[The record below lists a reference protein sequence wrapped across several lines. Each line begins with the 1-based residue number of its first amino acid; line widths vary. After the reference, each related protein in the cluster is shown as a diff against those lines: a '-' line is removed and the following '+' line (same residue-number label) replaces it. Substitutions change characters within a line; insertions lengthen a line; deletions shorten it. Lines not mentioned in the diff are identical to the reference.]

1 MKDKQKR
8 KKERTWAEA
17 ARMVL
22 ENFSDAPMTPKQI
35 LHVIQ
40 TKGLKEMRSGT
51 APLACLVTMLHSQVR
66 GDRVKNSIFFKLP
79 GRMSLFTLKKNA
91 LQWTKSPTA
100 SETTDMTTTSAAS
113 TAATVGT
120 AEGPEQESCDS
131 TETAAASGENDA
143 SVDETSSSTSCST
156 EPQTRLSRSSQ
167 SGRQRKKAVMMPR
180 VVLTPLKVNGEHV
193 PSGAPGRRREG
204 SRGGPGPT
212 LRARSE
218 LGWKRPQHFK
228 SMRGLRSGPMKR
240 SRGGVEV
247 DFETPGSILVNTNI
261 RALINTRT
269 FAAFPPHSQ
278 QQLLQLLPEVDRQVG
293 PDGLARLSSSAL
305 NNEFFTHA
313 SQSWK
318 ERLAEGEFTHEMQM
332 RFRQEMEKEKK
343 VEAWKEKFFEE
354 YHGQRSGLT
363 REEALK
369 LTMSDTGDVAAA
381 VLESNTASVATGTP
395 KRRSVGRR
403 RREGRMR
410 RRSRAD
416 LRRRARRPLCKT
428 APPAVAQAEQAE
440 SKVTVDAVAA
450 VSVPAPEAA
459 TVQGE
464 VVLQAESALDAPV
477 ESPSQEAVLSP
488 APVPTPA
495 PPSSSSTCDEP
506 EVSTRLLPEVAEPA
520 VASTSSPSSSSSS
533 TSSSSSPSSSPS
545 SASDRQGAFAA
556 SSDSSSSSSSST
568 AAVATDPLDDE
579 ASVITTGTAGTGAS
593 SRESSPAASPATAC
607 PAIQLKEQ
615 KRRPDESQAFT
626 SFPEKRPRLDERQ
639 SFRNTVD
646 CVHSEKPQPTTE
658 EPKVPPI
665 RIQLSR
671 IKPPWVKGP
680 PTYQICPRIVPPN
693 EGSRRSGTGARTL
706 ADIKARAQQ
715 ARAQREAA
723 AAVAATGDGAG
734 PGGGAGGG
742 TGVPD
747 RTSGRRTR
755 EHPGPVEPGG
765 GGGGGRGGGGGGRA
779 DVEGQESPASSHSSG
794 AQLQLSNVDLSER
807 PQTSTPHAML
817 SPSSTSS
824 NPSLPPSEPP
834 KSPTPS
840 PPAEDSPV
848 SQDQV
853 EEVCEEEEVTAC
865 PSDKT
870 SDQAMDTPAP
880 TPSESESTCSQQ
892 EGRHEE
898 LDSNESRNATPSC
911 TSLSVSE
918 KCLGEAVSLVPTS
931 IPDSLPRFG
940 AQGVDVIRT
949 LAASSQPWESEQNGS
964 EHRSGTSGV
973 IQHGSDIKGLK
984 ETTHTARNGWA
995 EGCDQHT
1002 VRERVLQDH
1011 SSGELDVE
1019 SKSGG
1024 DYESSG
1030 PCLPGTAGEE
1040 DPGAHSDS
1048 TETASDFE
1056 NETQEDDTVVW
1067 PNAADC
1073 NGVQIQSTKAQNQPV
1088 IQTPSRLNSCTLSP
1102 PMVQQPV
1109 IQTHVSNP
1117 AHSQTVIQARFPNGV
1132 QKQPVIQSQK
1142 QHTIRSHAQDHVSN
1156 TSVQTHVQPHLTQ
1169 GEMDQNRAHRAS
1181 DVSNSGKSFIQGD
1194 DESKSS
1200 NRVTADDAGAK
1211 SSIVAPAAATKRV
1224 QGSARPVSSVEAN
1237 NPLVTQLLQGSLPL
1251 EKVLPQPHSA
1261 SKLEINRLP
1270 GGPTV
1275 LPPNRQPGVPT
1286 RSLGPRFR
1294 GPPET
1299 GGLAESSP
1307 EFQHKV
1313 HANRVSPGPG
1323 RSYGPSAPGSGP
1335 SRMACLFEEAT
1346 SRVSTVQQFV
1356 SQQPSGTVPA
1366 GAVPVITSL
1375 PSSASRHPVDM
1386 NSQSCGPFE
1395 SAVIKEHPGPQPSRG
1410 ATPERPVGFQQ
1421 HPSNLSQPMCRTT
1434 PDAPSPPH
1442 GDLCPTE
1449 VIPTVKIN
1457 WRPTKPQH
1465 QQAQFYQQQLSPVP
1479 TVKNEVSS
1487 RPSCQQALTKNSPA
1501 PNSGNGPV
1509 VVTKKEPPSSMDS
1522 FLSGGGGGGG
1532 GAMEGLLNMEM
1543 SLARMAKKEQSKN
1556 PYTRQTDSSVSPS
1569 SSSPSSSSASSLP
1582 FQLYGKL
1589 PKLQQS
1595 GAGGVLGG
1603 GVGGSTPGFSYTANV
1618 SVVDGSGFSRSIADG
1633 VLQLRPRV
1641 SVGGGGGQNATLSI
1655 QAFADSTAE
1664 EVALKCS
1671 CRLKAMIMCQGC
1683 GAFCHD
1689 DCIGPS
1695 KLCVSCLV
1703 VR

>member
-40 TKGLKEMRSGT
+40 TKGLKEMSGT

-100 SETTDMTTTSAAS
+100 NESGDGTGTSTGSTT
-113 TAATVGT
+113 ATV
-120 AEGPEQESCDS
+120 EGAEQESCDS
-131 TETAAASGENDA
+131 TEAAAASGENDA
-143 SVDETSSSTSCST
+143 SVDETSSSASCST

-193 PSGAPGRRREG
+193 PSGAAGRRREG

-218 LGWKRPQHFK
+218 LGWKRTQHFK
-228 SMRGLRSGPMKR
+228 SIRGLRSGPMKR
-240 SRGGVEV
+240 NRGGVEV

-269 FAAFPPHSQ
+269 FAAFPPPSQ

-318 ERLAEGEFTHEMQM
+318 ERLAEGEFTHEMQV
-332 RFRQEMEKEKK
+332 RFRQEMDKEKK

-369 LTMSDTGDVAAA
+369 LTMSDAGDVAGA
-381 VLESNTASVATGTP
+381 VLDSDSATVATP

-403 RREGRMR
+403 RREGRIR

-416 LRRRARRPLCKT
+416 LRRRARRSLCKNTT
-428 APPAVAQAEQAE
+428 ATLPSEETTESTATPDVIPSVA
-440 SKVTVDAVAA
+440 SPV
-450 VSVPAPEAA
+450 PEATA
-459 TVQGE
+459 VQGE
-464 VVLQAESALDAPV
+464 VVLQTDIGLEALEENLSA
-477 ESPSQEAVLSP
+477 EAVPSP
-488 APVPTPA
+488 VPVPTP
-495 PPSSSSTCDEP
+495 PPESTSSTCDEP
-506 EVSTRLLPEVAEPA
+506 EASTGLLPELPEVPEPA

-545 SASDRQGAFAA
+545 SASDRQTFAA

-568 AAVATDPLDDE
+568 AAVATDPLDDG

-593 SRESSPAASPATAC
+593 SRESSPAASPTTSS

-626 SFPEKRPRLDERQ
+626 SFPEKRARLDERQ

-723 AAVAATGDGAG
+723 AAVAASGDGGGPGGSG
-734 PGGGAGGG
+734 PGGG
-742 TGVPD
+742 TGIPD
-747 RTSGRRTR
+747 RSSGRRSR

-765 GGGGGRGGGGGGRA
+765 GGGGRRGGRV
-779 DVEGQESPASSHSSG
+779 DLEEQESPASSHSSG
-794 AQLQLSNVDLSER
+794 TQLQLSSVDSTDR
-807 PQTSTPHAML
+807 PQTSTPL
-817 SPSSTSS
+817 TEPSPSSVSS
-824 NPSLPPSEPP
+824 NPSLPPSESP
-834 KSPTPS
+834 KTLSLS
-840 PPAEDSPV
+840 PPATDSPA

-853 EEVCEEEEVTAC
+853 EEICGEEEMTAC
-865 PSDKT
+865 PSDKASEQT
-870 SDQAMDTPAP
+870 LDTPVP
-880 TPSESESTCSQQ
+880 TPSDPESFCSHQDPRGEEAESSESRTT
-892 EGRHEE
+892 
-898 LDSNESRNATPSC
+898 TPVC
-911 TSLSVSE
+911 TSASND
-918 KCLGEAVSLVPTS
+918 AISLVPTS

-949 LAASSQPWESEQNGS
+949 LAASQPWEGEKNGG
-964 EHRSGTSGV
+964 ELHPGTTGV
-973 IQHGSDIKGLK
+973 IQHGSDLKIPK
-984 ETTHTARNGWA
+984 ETLVTARNGW
-995 EGCDQHT
+995 
-1002 VRERVLQDH
+1002 
-1011 SSGELDVE
+1011 VE
-1019 SKSGG
+1019 SSEEHSMREGMLQEHRNGESDADGK
-1024 DYESSG
+1024 YESDAL
-1030 PCLPGTAGEE
+1030 PCLPSNAGEE
-1040 DPGAHSDS
+1040 DTGAHSDS

-1056 NETQEDDTVVW
+1056 NETQEDETVDW
-1067 PNAADC
+1067 HGTQMDI
-1073 NGVQIQSTKAQNQPV
+1073 NGMHAQTTKSQNHPV
-1088 IQTPSRLNSCTLSP
+1088 IQTSSRLASSMLNP
-1102 PMVQQPV
+1102 PQHQQPV
-1109 IQTHVSNP
+1109 IQAHISNP
-1117 AHSQTVIQARFPNGV
+1117 NHTQTVIQARFPNGV
-1132 QKQPVIQSQK
+1132 PNQPVIHSHK
-1142 QHTIRSHAQDHVSN
+1142 QHTIHTHAINRAQEQIN
-1156 TSVQTHVQPHLTQ
+1156 TAPSQAQVQAYLTQ
-1169 GEMDQNRAHRAS
+1169 AERDQSRHLRLNDNGNGVKVFVSTEDDTKPLSRGPGEDF
-1181 DVSNSGKSFIQGD
+1181 VLNS
-1194 DESKSS
+1194 
-1200 NRVTADDAGAK
+1200 AGTP
-1211 SSIVAPAAATKRV
+1211 VGRRF
-1224 QGSARPVSSVEAN
+1224 QGSSRSVSSVEAN

-1251 EKVLPQPHSA
+1251 EKVLPQPHSV

-1270 GGPTV
+1270 GSPAG
-1275 LPPNRQPGVPT
+1275 NSASRQPP
-1286 RSLGPRFR
+1286 RNLGPRFR
-1294 GPPET
+1294 GPSESGGPIET
-1299 GGLAESSP
+1299 GVSD
-1307 EFQHKV
+1307 FQQKAPSV
-1313 HANRVSPGPG
+1313 RVSPGPG
-1323 RSYGPSAPGSGP
+1323 RNFGSSPPGSAP
-1335 SRMACLFEEAT
+1335 SRMACLFEEASPRT
-1346 SRVSTVQQFV
+1346 THVQFS
-1356 SQQPSGTVPA
+1356 SQQPGGAVPS

-1375 PSSASRHPVDM
+1375 PSNSSARTSMDM
-1386 NSQSCGPFE
+1386 NSQNAPVYE
-1395 SAVIKEHPGPQPSRG
+1395 SAVIKEHPGPLPPRG
-1410 ATPERPVGFQQ
+1410 ENLERPAGFQQ
-1421 HPSNLSQPMCRTT
+1421 HPNNLSQSVCRTA

-1442 GDLCPTE
+1442 GDLCPSE
-1449 VIPTVKIN
+1449 VVPTVKIN
-1457 WRPTKPQH
+1457 WRPSKPQPPQH
-1465 QQAQFYQQQLSPVP
+1465 QTYQQQLSPIA

-1501 PNSGNGPV
+1501 PIFGNTSV
-1509 VVTKKEPPSSMDS
+1509 VITKKEPLDS
-1522 FLSGGGGGGG
+1522 FHGGG

-1543 SLARMAKKEQSKN
+1543 SLVRMAKKEQGRN
-1556 PYTRQTDSSVSPS
+1556 PYARQADTSASPV
-1569 SSSPSSSSASSLP
+1569 SSSPSQSASSLP
-1582 FQLYGKL
+1582 YQLYSKL

-1595 GAGGVLGG
+1595 GGN
-1603 GVGGSTPGFSYTANV
+1603 GGSSSSFSYTANV
-1618 SVVDGSGFSRSIADG
+1618 SVVDGSGFSRSLADG
-1633 VLQLRPRV
+1633 VLQIRPRV
-1641 SVGGGGGQNATLSI
+1641 SVSSGGGQSATLSI
-1655 QAFADSTAE
+1655 QAFADSAAE

>member
-1 MKDKQKR
+1 LPFYHGFKNTKPLTFNR
-8 KKERTWAEA
+8 IN
-17 ARMVL
+17 VL

-40 TKGLKEMRSGT
+40 TKGLKEMSGT

-100 SETTDMTTTSAAS
+100 NESGDGTGTPTASTTS
-113 TAATVGT
+113 TV
-120 AEGPEQESCDS
+120 EGAEQESCDS

-143 SVDETSSSTSCST
+143 SVDETSSSASCST

-193 PSGAPGRRREG
+193 PSG
-204 SRGGPGPT
+204 
-212 LRARSE
+212 
-218 LGWKRPQHFK
+218 
-228 SMRGLRSGPMKR
+228 PMKR
-240 SRGGVEV
+240 NRGGVEV

-318 ERLAEGEFTHEMQM
+318 ERLAEGEFTHEMQV

-369 LTMSDTGDVAAA
+369 LTISDAGDVAGA
-381 VLESNTASVATGTP
+381 VIDSDSATVATP

-403 RREGRMR
+403 RREGRIR

-416 LRRRARRPLCKT
+416 LRRRARRTLCKT
-428 APPAVAQAEQAE
+428 
-440 SKVTVDAVAA
+440 TTAA
-450 VSVPAPEAA
+450 VPLAETTESTATPDVEPSVASPVPEATA
-459 TVQGE
+459 VQGE
-464 VVLQAESALDAPV
+464 VVLQTDLGLETPEENLSA
-477 ESPSQEAVLSP
+477 EAVPSP
-488 APVPTPA
+488 APVPTP
-495 PPSSSSTCDEP
+495 PPASTSSTCDEP
-506 EVSTRLLPEVAEPA
+506 EASTHLLPEVPEPA

-533 TSSSSSPSSSPS
+533 TSSSSSSPSSSPS
-545 SASDRQGAFAA
+545 SASERQTFAA

-568 AAVATDPLDDE
+568 AAVATDPLDDG

-593 SRESSPAASPATAC
+593 SRESSPAASPATAS

-626 SFPEKRPRLDERQ
+626 SFPEKRARLDERQ

-680 PTYQICPRIVPPN
+680 PTYQICPRIVTPS

-723 AAVAATGDGAG
+723 AAVAASGDGGGPGGSG
-734 PGGGAGGG
+734 PGGG
-742 TGVPD
+742 TGIPD
-747 RTSGRRTR
+747 RSSGRRSR
-755 EHPGPVEPGG
+755 EHPGPIEPGG
-765 GGGGGRGGGGGGRA
+765 GGGRRGGRV
-779 DVEGQESPASSHSSG
+779 DLEEQESPASSHSSG
-794 AQLQLSNVDLSER
+794 AQLQLSSVDSADR
-807 PQTSTPHAML
+807 PQTSTPL
-817 SPSSTSS
+817 TEPSPSSVSS
-824 NPSLPPSEPP
+824 NPSLPPSESP
-834 KSPTPS
+834 KTLTLS
-840 PPAEDSPV
+840 PPSTDSPA

-853 EEVCEEEEVTAC
+853 EEICGVEEVTAC
-865 PSDKT
+865 LSDKASKQT
-870 SDQAMDTPAP
+870 LDTPVP
-880 TPSESESTCSQQ
+880 TPSEPESFCSHQ
-892 EGRHEE
+892 EGRGEE
-898 LDSNESRNATPSC
+898 AESNESRTNTPVC
-911 TSLSVSE
+911 TSASND
-918 KCLGEAVSLVPTS
+918 AVSLVPTS

-949 LAASSQPWESEQNGS
+949 LAASSQPWEGEKNSG
-964 EHRSGTSGV
+964 EHHPGTTGV
-973 IQHGSDIKGLK
+973 IQHGSDLKIPK
-984 ETTHTARNGWA
+984 ETLVTARNGWVESSEEHSTR
-995 EGCDQHT
+995 EGM
-1002 VRERVLQDH
+1002 LQDH
-1011 SSGELDVE
+1011 RN
-1019 SKSGG
+1019 GG
-1024 DYESSG
+1024 NDDDGKYESASL
-1030 PCLPGTAGEE
+1030 PCLPSNGGEE
-1040 DPGAHSDS
+1040 DTGAHSDS

-1056 NETQEDDTVVW
+1056 NEAQEDETVDW
-1067 PNAADC
+1067 HGTQINS
-1073 NGVQIQSTKAQNQPV
+1073 NGMQAQNTKSQNQPV
-1088 IQTPSRLNSCTLSP
+1088 IQTSSRFTSSMLNTP
-1102 PMVQQPV
+1102 QHQQPV
-1109 IQTHVSNP
+1109 IQAHISNP
-1117 AHSQTVIQARFPNGV
+1117 NHTQTVIQARFRNGV
-1132 QKQPVIQSQK
+1132 SNQPVIHPHK
-1142 QHTIRSHAQDHVSN
+1142 QHAIHSQAINHAPDQITTAPS
-1156 TSVQTHVQPHLTQ
+1156 QAQMQAYLTQ
-1169 GEMDQNRAHRAS
+1169 TERDQSRNLRLNDNSNGVKLFVSTEDDTKPLSRGSGEDF
-1181 DVSNSGKSFIQGD
+1181 VLKNSAVPPIG
-1194 DESKSS
+1194 
-1200 NRVTADDAGAK
+1200 R
-1211 SSIVAPAAATKRV
+1211 RV
-1224 QGSARPVSSVEAN
+1224 QGSSRPVSSVEAN

-1251 EKVLPQPHSA
+1251 EKVLPQPHLV

-1270 GGPTV
+1270 GAPAG
-1275 LPPNRQPGVPT
+1275 NSASRQPP
-1286 RSLGPRFR
+1286 RNLGPRFR
-1294 GPPET
+1294 GPSDSGGSIET
-1299 GGLAESSP
+1299 GGSD
-1307 EFQHKV
+1307 FQHK
-1313 HANRVSPGPG
+1313 APATRVSPGPG
-1323 RSYGPSAPGSGP
+1323 RNFGSSPPGSTP
-1335 SRMACLFEEAT
+1335 SRMACLFEEASPRSANVQFT
-1346 SRVSTVQQFV
+1346 S
-1356 SQQPSGTVPA
+1356 QPGGAVPP
-1366 GAVPVITSL
+1366 GAVPVITPL
-1375 PSSASRHPVDM
+1375 PSNSSARTSMDV
-1386 NSQSCGPFE
+1386 NSQNAPVYE
-1395 SAVIKEHPGPQPSRG
+1395 SAVIKEHPGPLPPRG
-1410 ATPERPVGFQQ
+1410 ETLERPAGFQQ
-1421 HPSNLSQPMCRTT
+1421 HPNNLSQSVCRTA
-1434 PDAPSPPH
+1434 PDAPSPPN
-1442 GDLCPTE
+1442 GDLCPSE
-1449 VIPTVKIN
+1449 VVPTIKIN
-1457 WRPTKPQH
+1457 WRPSKPQPPQH
-1465 QQAQFYQQQLSPVP
+1465 QTYQQQLSPVA

-1501 PNSGNGPV
+1501 PNSGNTSV
-1509 VVTKKEPPSSMDS
+1509 VITKKEPLDN
-1522 FLSGGGGGGG
+1522 FHGGG

-1543 SLARMAKKEQSKN
+1543 SLVRMAKKEQVKN
-1556 PYTRQTDSSVSPS
+1556 PYARQAETSASPV
-1569 SSSPSSSSASSLP
+1569 SSSPSSSASSLSY
-1582 FQLYGKL
+1582 QLYGKL

-1595 GAGGVLGG
+1595 GGN
-1603 GVGGSTPGFSYTANV
+1603 GGSSSSFSYTANV
-1618 SVVDGSGFSRSIADG
+1618 SVVDGSGFSRSLADG

-1641 SVGGGGGQNATLSI
+1641 SVGNSGGQSTTLSI
-1655 QAFADSTAE
+1655 QAFADSAAE

>member
-100 SETTDMTTTSAAS
+100 NESGDGTPTASTTS
-113 TAATVGT
+113 TV
-120 AEGPEQESCDS
+120 EGAEQESCDS

-143 SVDETSSSTSCST
+143 SVDETSSSASCST

-193 PSGAPGRRREG
+193 PSG
-204 SRGGPGPT
+204 
-212 LRARSE
+212 
-218 LGWKRPQHFK
+218 
-228 SMRGLRSGPMKR
+228 PMKR
-240 SRGGVEV
+240 NRGGVEV

-269 FAAFPPHSQ
+269 FAAFPSHSQ

-318 ERLAEGEFTHEMQM
+318 ERLAEGEFTHEMQV

-369 LTMSDTGDVAAA
+369 LTMSDAGDVAGA
-381 VLESNTASVATGTP
+381 VIDSDTATVATP

-403 RREGRMR
+403 RREGRIR

-416 LRRRARRPLCKT
+416 LRRRARRTLCKT
-428 APPAVAQAEQAE
+428 TTPAVPSTETTE
-440 SKVTVDAVAA
+440 STPTPDVEPPVASP
-450 VSVPAPEAA
+450 VPEATA
-459 TVQGE
+459 VQAE
-464 VVLQAESALDAPV
+464 VVLQTDLGLETSEENLSAEPV
-477 ESPSQEAVLSP
+477 PSP
-488 APVPTPA
+488 APVPTP
-495 PPSSSSTCDEP
+495 PPASTSSTCDEP
-506 EVSTRLLPEVAEPA
+506 EASTHLLPEVPEPV

-545 SASDRQGAFAA
+545 SASERQTFAA

-568 AAVATDPLDDE
+568 AAVATDPLDDG

-593 SRESSPAASPATAC
+593 SRESSPAASPATAS

-626 SFPEKRPRLDERQ
+626 SFPEKRARLDERQ

-723 AAVAATGDGAG
+723 AAVAASGDGGGPGGSG
-734 PGGGAGGG
+734 PGGG
-742 TGVPD
+742 TGIPD
-747 RTSGRRTR
+747 RSSGRRSR

-765 GGGGGRGGGGGGRA
+765 GGGGGRRGGRV
-779 DVEGQESPASSHSSG
+779 DLEEQESPASSHSSG
-794 AQLQLSNVDLSER
+794 TQLQLSSVDSADR
-807 PQTSTPHAML
+807 PQTSTPL
-817 SPSSTSS
+817 TEPSPSSVSS
-824 NPSLPPSEPP
+824 NPSLPTSESP
-834 KSPTPS
+834 KTLTLS
-840 PPAEDSPV
+840 PPATDSPT

-853 EEVCEEEEVTAC
+853 EEICGVEEVTAC
-865 PSDKT
+865 PCDKASEQT
-870 SDQAMDTPAP
+870 LDTPVP
-880 TPSESESTCSQQ
+880 TPSEPESFCSHQ
-892 EGRHEE
+892 EGRSEE
-898 LDSNESRNATPSC
+898 AESSESRTTTPVCNSA
-911 TSLSVSE
+911 SND
-918 KCLGEAVSLVPTS
+918 AVSLVPTS

-949 LAASSQPWESEQNGS
+949 LAASSQPWEAEKNGG
-964 EHRSGTSGV
+964 EHHPGSTGV
-973 IQHGSDIKGLK
+973 IQHGSDLKMPK
-984 ETTHTARNGWA
+984 ETIVTARNGW
-995 EGCDQHT
+995 
-1002 VRERVLQDH
+1002 
-1011 SSGELDVE
+1011 VE
-1019 SKSGG
+1019 SSEEHSMREGMLQEHRNGRSDADGK
-1024 DYESSG
+1024 YESGSL
-1030 PCLPGTAGEE
+1030 PCLPSNAGEE
-1040 DPGAHSDS
+1040 DTGAHSDS

-1056 NETQEDDTVVW
+1056 NETQEDEMVDWHGTQM
-1067 PNAADC
+1067 DS
-1073 NGVQIQSTKAQNQPV
+1073 NGMQAQNTKLQNQPV
-1088 IQTPSRLNSCTLSP
+1088 IQTSSRLTSSMLNP
-1102 PMVQQPV
+1102 PQHQQPV
-1109 IQTHVSNP
+1109 IQAHVSNP
-1117 AHSQTVIQARFPNGV
+1117 NHTQTVIQARFPNGV
-1132 QKQPVIQSQK
+1132 PKQPVIHPHK
-1142 QHTIRSHAQDHVSN
+1142 QHPIHTHAINHAQDQIPTVPSQAQVQAYLTQAERDQSRNLRLNDNSNGVKLFVSN
-1156 TSVQTHVQPHLTQ
+1156 EDDSKPLGRGPGEDFVLKNSAVPHV
-1169 GEMDQNRAHRAS
+1169 GR
-1181 DVSNSGKSFIQGD
+1181 
-1194 DESKSS
+1194 
-1200 NRVTADDAGAK
+1200 
-1211 SSIVAPAAATKRV
+1211 RV
-1224 QGSARPVSSVEAN
+1224 QGSSRAVSSVEAN

-1251 EKVLPQPHSA
+1251 EKVLPQPHSV

-1270 GGPTV
+1270 GAPAGNSTS
-1275 LPPNRQPGVPT
+1275 RQPL
-1286 RSLGPRFR
+1286 RNLGPRFR
-1294 GPPET
+1294 GPSESGGPMET
-1299 GGLAESSP
+1299 GD
-1307 EFQHKV
+1307 FQHK
-1313 HANRVSPGPG
+1313 APSARVSPGPG
-1323 RSYGPSAPGSGP
+1323 RNFGSSPPGSTP
-1335 SRMACLFEEAT
+1335 SRMACLFEEA
-1346 SRVSTVQQFV
+1346 SPRSANVQFT
-1356 SQQPSGTVPA
+1356 SQQPGGAVPP

-1375 PSSASRHPVDM
+1375 PSNSSARTSMDM
-1386 NSQSCGPFE
+1386 NSQNAPVYE
-1395 SAVIKEHPGPQPSRG
+1395 SAVIKEHPGPLPQRG
-1410 ATPERPVGFQQ
+1410 ETPERPAGFQQ
-1421 HPSNLSQPMCRTT
+1421 HPNNLSQSVCRTA

-1442 GDLCPTE
+1442 GDLCPSE
-1449 VIPTVKIN
+1449 VVPTVKIN
-1457 WRPTKPQH
+1457 WRPSKPQPPQH
-1465 QQAQFYQQQLSPVP
+1465 LTYQQQLSPVA

-1487 RPSCQQALTKNSPA
+1487 RPSCQQALTKNLPA
-1501 PNSGNGPV
+1501 PNNTSV
-1509 VVTKKEPPSSMDS
+1509 VITKKEPLDN
-1522 FLSGGGGGGG
+1522 FHGGG

-1543 SLARMAKKEQSKN
+1543 SLVRMAKKEQVKN
-1556 PYTRQTDSSVSPS
+1556 PYARQADTSASPI
-1569 SSSPSSSSASSLP
+1569 SSSPSSSASSLP
-1582 FQLYGKL
+1582 YQLYGKL

-1595 GAGGVLGG
+1595 GGN
-1603 GVGGSTPGFSYTANV
+1603 GGSSSGFSYTANV
-1618 SVVDGSGFSRSIADG
+1618 SVVDGSGFSRSLADG

-1641 SVGGGGGQNATLSI
+1641 SVSNSGGQSATLSI
-1655 QAFADSTAE
+1655 QAFADSAAE

>member
-40 TKGLKEMRSGT
+40 TKGLKEMSGT

-91 LQWTKSPTA
+91 LQWTKNPSGSEA
-100 SETTDMTTTSAAS
+100 SDPNAAPAAS
-113 TAATVGT
+113 STATYGAG
-120 AEGPEQESCDS
+120 EGAEQESGDS
-131 TETAAASGENDA
+131 TETTAASGENDA
-143 SVDETSSSTSCST
+143 SVDETSSSASCST

-167 SGRQRKKAVMMPR
+167 SGRQRKKSVMMPR

-193 PSGAPGRRREG
+193 PSG
-204 SRGGPGPT
+204 
-212 LRARSE
+212 
-218 LGWKRPQHFK
+218 
-228 SMRGLRSGPMKR
+228 PMKR
-240 SRGGVEV
+240 NRGGVEV

-318 ERLAEGEFTHEMQM
+318 ERLAEGEFTHEMQV

-354 YHGQRSGLT
+354 YHGQKSGLT

-369 LTMSDTGDVAAA
+369 LTMSDAGEVSGSVLGADTAAA
-381 VLESNTASVATGTP
+381 TP
-395 KRRSVGRR
+395 KRRGVGRR
-403 RREGRMR
+403 RREGRIR

-428 APPAVAQAEQAE
+428 TPAAAAQEQAE
-440 SKVTVDAVAA
+440 TQATLEVVAPTT
-450 VSVPAPEAA
+450 SPVPETSTEQA
-459 TVQGE
+459 E
-464 VVLQAESALDAPV
+464 VVLQAESESEAPV
-477 ESPSQEAVLSP
+477 ETLCTEAAPSP
-488 APVPTPA
+488 APVSTPA
-495 PPSSSSTCDEP
+495 PASTSSTCDEP
-506 EVSTRLLPEVAEPA
+506 EGSTSLLPEVVEPT

-545 SASDRQGAFAA
+545 STSDRQGAFAA
-556 SSDSSSSSSSST
+556 SSDSSSSSSST
-568 AAVATDPLDDE
+568 AAVATDPLDDG
-579 ASVITTGTAGTGAS
+579 ASVTTGTAGTGAS
-593 SRESSPAASPATAC
+593 SRESSPAASPATAS

-626 SFPEKRPRLDERQ
+626 SFPEKRARLDEHQ

-723 AAVAATGDGAG
+723 AAVAATGDGAEPGGSG
-734 PGGGAGGG
+734 PGGGIGI
-742 TGVPD
+742 PD
-747 RTSGRRTR
+747 CSSGRRSR

-765 GGGGGRGGGGGGRA
+765 GGGGGGRGGGGGGRI
-779 DVEGQESPASSHSSG
+779 DVEDQESSASSHSSG
-794 AQLQLSNVDLSER
+794 AQLQLSNVET
-807 PQTSTPHAML
+807 PEKTQPSTPQIMP
-817 SPSSTSS
+817 SPSSVSS
-824 NPSLPPSEPP
+824 NPSVLPSESP
-834 KSPTPS
+834 KTLTPS
-840 PPAEDSPV
+840 PTATDSPA

-853 EEVCEEEEVTAC
+853 DDICGGEEVTVSSC
-865 PSDKT
+865 DKASEQT
-870 SDQAMDTPAP
+870 SDTPVP
-880 TPSESESTCSQQ
+880 TPSEPESVGSQQ
-892 EGRHEE
+892 ESRVEE
-898 LDSNESRNATPSC
+898 ADSNDSRTVTPSY
-911 TSLSVSE
+911 TITQVSSE
-918 KCLGEAVSLVPTS
+918 TVNLVPTS

-949 LAASSQPWESEQNGS
+949 LAASSQSWDGEQNLG
-964 EHRSGTSGV
+964 EHRSGTTGV
-973 IQHGSDIKGLK
+973 IQHGSDVKIPK
-984 ETTHTARNGWA
+984 ETFVAARNGFVGGA
-995 EGCDQHT
+995 EDHV
-1002 VRERVLQDH
+1002 VRERVLQEHKSAEIEADGKYT
-1011 SSGELDVE
+1011 SSL
-1019 SKSGG
+1019 S
-1024 DYESSG
+1024 
-1030 PCLPGTAGEE
+1030 CLPNDMREE
-1040 DPGAHSDS
+1040 DNGVHSDS

-1056 NETQEDDTVVW
+1056 NETQEDDAVDWHRTI
-1067 PNAADC
+1067 DH
-1073 NGVQIQSTKAQNQPV
+1073 NGVQGQNTKSQNQPV
-1088 IQTPSRLNSCTLSP
+1088 IQTPNRLTSCTLSSP
-1102 PMVQQPV
+1102 QHQQPV

-1117 AHSQTVIQARFPNGV
+1117 AHSQTVIQARFPNGMPN
-1132 QKQPVIQSQK
+1132 QPVIQTQK
-1142 QHTIRSHAQDHVSN
+1142 HHSVHTHGINHVQDQNSN
-1156 TSVQTHVQPHLTQ
+1156 SLTQVHVQPYLMHV
-1169 GEMDQNRAHRAS
+1169 EKDQSKAHGPNDGS
-1181 DVSNSGKSFIQGD
+1181 SKSFIPTEDEAKPFCRLPTDDSGLKNSATLSAVKRIQG
-1194 DESKSS
+1194 
-1200 NRVTADDAGAK
+1200 T
-1211 SSIVAPAAATKRV
+1211 
-1224 QGSARPVSSVEAN
+1224 ARPVSSVEAN

-1251 EKVLPQPHSA
+1251 EKVLPQSHSA

-1270 GGPTV
+1270 GTPAG
-1275 LPPNRQPGVPT
+1275 LPSNCQPGGSPRNVT
-1286 RSLGPRFR
+1286 PRFR
-1294 GPPET
+1294 APTET
-1299 GGLAESSP
+1299 GGTTEPAGSD
-1307 EFQHKV
+1307 FQHRAPST
-1313 HANRVSPGPG
+1313 HQSPVLG
-1323 RSYGPSAPGSGP
+1323 RNYGPSPPTTSQT
-1335 SRMACLFEEAT
+1335 RMACLLDEAS
-1346 SRVSTVQQFV
+1346 SRGTVVQQFV
-1356 SQQPSGTVPA
+1356 PQQSGSVVPP

-1375 PSSASRHPVDM
+1375 PSTSSSSRHSVDM
-1386 NSQSCGPFE
+1386 NSQSAQALE
-1395 SAVIKEHPGPQPSRG
+1395 SAVIKEHHIPQPSRG
-1410 ATPERPVGFQQ
+1410 NTPEKQAAGLQG
-1421 HPSNLSQPMCRTT
+1421 HLINLSQPICRTT

-1442 GDLCPTE
+1442 GDLCPSE
-1449 VIPTVKIN
+1449 VIPTVKIS
-1457 WRPTKPQH
+1457 WRPSKSQPPQP
-1465 QQAQFYQQQLSPVP
+1465 QSYQQQVSHGAS
-1479 TVKNEVSS
+1479 VKHEVSS
-1487 RPSCQQALTKNSPA
+1487 RPSCQQALTKNSQA
-1501 PNSGNGPV
+1501 SMGGNGSV
-1509 VVTKKEPPSSMDS
+1509 VVTKKEPQSSTDS
-1522 FLSGGGGGGG
+1522 YTGSG

-1543 SLARMAKKEQSKN
+1543 SLARMTKKEQGKN
-1556 PYTRQTDSSVSPS
+1556 LYARHTDSSVSPVS
-1569 SSSPSSSSASSLP
+1569 SSSSTSASSFP
-1582 FQLYGKL
+1582 YHLYGKL

-1595 GAGGVLGG
+1595 GGGDTGG
-1603 GVGGSTPGFSYTANV
+1603 GSSSGFSYTANV
-1618 SVVDGSGFSRSIADG
+1618 SVVDGSGFSRSIADS

-1641 SVGGGGGQNATLSI
+1641 SVGNTGSQSTALSI
-1655 QAFADSTAE
+1655 QAFADSAAE

>member
-91 LQWTKSPTA
+91 LQWTKNPTANESGDGTGTPTA
-100 SETTDMTTTSAAS
+100 STTS
-113 TAATVGT
+113 TV
-120 AEGPEQESCDS
+120 EGAEQESCDS

-143 SVDETSSSTSCST
+143 SVDETSSSASCST

-193 PSGAPGRRREG
+193 PSG
-204 SRGGPGPT
+204 
-212 LRARSE
+212 
-218 LGWKRPQHFK
+218 
-228 SMRGLRSGPMKR
+228 PMKR
-240 SRGGVEV
+240 NRGGVEV

-318 ERLAEGEFTHEMQM
+318 ERLAEGEFTHEMQV

-369 LTMSDTGDVAAA
+369 LTISDAGDVAGA
-381 VLESNTASVATGTP
+381 VIDSDSATVATP

-403 RREGRMR
+403 RREGRIR

-416 LRRRARRPLCKT
+416 LRRRARRTLCKT
-428 APPAVAQAEQAE
+428 
-440 SKVTVDAVAA
+440 TTAA
-450 VSVPAPEAA
+450 VPLAETTESTATPDVEPSVASPVPETTA
-459 TVQGE
+459 VQGE
-464 VVLQAESALDAPV
+464 VVLQTDLGLEASEENLSA
-477 ESPSQEAVLSP
+477 EAVPSP
-488 APVPTPA
+488 APVPTP
-495 PPSSSSTCDEP
+495 PPASTSSTCDEP
-506 EVSTRLLPEVAEPA
+506 EASTHLLPEVPEPA

-545 SASDRQGAFAA
+545 SASERQTFAA

-568 AAVATDPLDDE
+568 AAVATDPLDDG
-579 ASVITTGTAGTGAS
+579 ASVITTGTAGTGTS
-593 SRESSPAASPATAC
+593 SRESSPAASPATAS

-626 SFPEKRPRLDERQ
+626 SFPEKRARLDERQ

-680 PTYQICPRIVPPN
+680 PTYQICPRIVPPS

-723 AAVAATGDGAG
+723 AAVAASGDGGGPGGSG
-734 PGGGAGGG
+734 PGGGIGI
-742 TGVPD
+742 PD
-747 RTSGRRTR
+747 RSSGRRSR
-755 EHPGPVEPGG
+755 EHPGPIEPGG
-765 GGGGGRGGGGGGRA
+765 GGGRQGRRV
-779 DVEGQESPASSHSSG
+779 DLEEQESPASSHSSG
-794 AQLQLSNVDLSER
+794 AQLQLSSVDSADR
-807 PQTSTPHAML
+807 PQTSTPL
-817 SPSSTSS
+817 TEPSPSSVSS
-824 NPSLPPSEPP
+824 NPSLPPSESP
-834 KSPTPS
+834 KTLTLS
-840 PPAEDSPV
+840 PPSTDSPA

-853 EEVCEEEEVTAC
+853 EEICGVEEVTAC
-865 PSDKT
+865 LSDKASEQT
-870 SDQAMDTPAP
+870 LDTPVP
-880 TPSESESTCSQQ
+880 TPSEPESFCSHQ
-892 EGRHEE
+892 EGRGEE
-898 LDSNESRNATPSC
+898 AESNESRTNTPVC
-911 TSLSVSE
+911 TSASND
-918 KCLGEAVSLVPTS
+918 AVSLVPTS

-949 LAASSQPWESEQNGS
+949 LAASSQPWEGEKNSG
-964 EHRSGTSGV
+964 EHHPGTTGV
-973 IQHGSDIKGLK
+973 IQHGSDLKIPK
-984 ETTHTARNGWA
+984 ETLVTARNGWVESSEEHSMR
-995 EGCDQHT
+995 EGM
-1002 VRERVLQDH
+1002 LQDH
-1011 SSGELDVE
+1011 RN
-1019 SKSGG
+1019 GG
-1024 DYESSG
+1024 NDDDGKYESASL
-1030 PCLPGTAGEE
+1030 PCLPSNGGEE
-1040 DPGAHSDS
+1040 DTGAHSDS

-1056 NETQEDDTVVW
+1056 NETQEDETVDW
-1067 PNAADC
+1067 HGTQINS
-1073 NGVQIQSTKAQNQPV
+1073 NGMQAQNTKSQNQPV
-1088 IQTPSRLNSCTLSP
+1088 IQTSSRCISSMLNIP
-1102 PMVQQPV
+1102 QHQQPV
-1109 IQTHVSNP
+1109 IQAHISNP
-1117 AHSQTVIQARFPNGV
+1117 NHIQTVIQARFPNGV
-1132 QKQPVIQSQK
+1132 SNQPVIHPHK
-1142 QHTIRSHAQDHVSN
+1142 QHAIHSQAINHAQDQITTVPS
-1156 TSVQTHVQPHLTQ
+1156 QAQMQAYLTQ
-1169 GEMDQNRAHRAS
+1169 TERDNSRNLRLNDNSNGVKLF
-1181 DVSNSGKSFIQGD
+1181 VST
-1194 DESKSS
+1194 E
-1200 NRVTADDAGAK
+1200 DDAKPLSRGSGEDFVLKNSAVPP
-1211 SSIVAPAAATKRV
+1211 IGRRV
-1224 QGSARPVSSVEAN
+1224 QGSSRPVSSVEAN

-1251 EKVLPQPHSA
+1251 EKVLPQPHLV
-1261 SKLEINRLP
+1261 SKLEINQLP
-1270 GGPTV
+1270 GAPAGNSASRKPQR
-1275 LPPNRQPGVPT
+1275 N
-1286 RSLGPRFR
+1286 LGPRFR
-1294 GPPET
+1294 GPSDSGGSIET
-1299 GGLAESSP
+1299 GGSD
-1307 EFQHKV
+1307 FQQK
-1313 HANRVSPGPG
+1313 APSTRMSPGPG
-1323 RSYGPSAPGSGP
+1323 QNFGSSPPGSTP
-1335 SRMACLFEEAT
+1335 SRMACLFEEASPRSANVQFT
-1346 SRVSTVQQFV
+1346 S
-1356 SQQPSGTVPA
+1356 QPGGAVPP
-1366 GAVPVITSL
+1366 GAVPVITPL
-1375 PSSASRHPVDM
+1375 PSNSSARTSMDV
-1386 NSQSCGPFE
+1386 NSQNAPVYE
-1395 SAVIKEHPGPQPSRG
+1395 SAVIKEHPGPLPPRG
-1410 ATPERPVGFQQ
+1410 ETLERPAGFQQ
-1421 HPSNLSQPMCRTT
+1421 HPNNLSQSVCRTA
-1434 PDAPSPPH
+1434 PDAPSPPN
-1442 GDLCPTE
+1442 GDLCPSE
-1449 VIPTVKIN
+1449 VLPTIKIN
-1457 WRPTKPQH
+1457 WRPSKPQPPQH
-1465 QQAQFYQQQLSPVP
+1465 HTYQQQLSPVA

-1501 PNSGNGPV
+1501 PNSGNTSV
-1509 VVTKKEPPSSMDS
+1509 VITKKEPLEN
-1522 FLSGGGGGGG
+1522 FHGGG

-1543 SLARMAKKEQSKN
+1543 SLVRMAKKEQVKN
-1556 PYTRQTDSSVSPS
+1556 PYARQAETSASPV
-1569 SSSPSSSSASSLP
+1569 SSSPSSSASSLSY
-1582 FQLYGKL
+1582 QLYGKL

-1595 GAGGVLGG
+1595 GGN
-1603 GVGGSTPGFSYTANV
+1603 GGSSSSFSYTANV
-1618 SVVDGSGFSRSIADG
+1618 SVVDGSVFSRSLADG

-1641 SVGGGGGQNATLSI
+1641 SVGNSGGQSATLSI
-1655 QAFADSTAE
+1655 QAFADSAAE

>member
-91 LQWTKSPTA
+91 LQWTKNPSGSEASDPNATPAASSTA
-100 SETTDMTTTSAAS
+100 SFGA
-113 TAATVGT
+113 
-120 AEGPEQESCDS
+120 AEGAEQESGDS
-131 TETAAASGENDA
+131 TETTAASGENDA
-143 SVDETSSSTSCST
+143 SVDETSSSASCST

-167 SGRQRKKAVMMPR
+167 SGRQRKKSVMMPR

-193 PSGAPGRRREG
+193 S
-204 SRGGPGPT
+204 
-212 LRARSE
+212 
-218 LGWKRPQHFK
+218 
-228 SMRGLRSGPMKR
+228 SGPMKR
-240 SRGGVEV
+240 NRGGVEV

-318 ERLAEGEFTHEMQM
+318 ERLAEGEFTHEMQV

-354 YHGQRSGLT
+354 YHGQKSGLT

-369 LTMSDTGDVAAA
+369 LTMSDAGEVSGSVLGADTAAA
-381 VLESNTASVATGTP
+381 TP
-395 KRRSVGRR
+395 KRRGVGRR
-403 RREGRMR
+403 RREGRIR

-428 APPAVAQAEQAE
+428 TPAAVAQEQAE
-440 SKVTVDAVAA
+440 TQAPLEVVAPA
-450 VSVPAPEAA
+450 TSPVPETSTEQA
-459 TVQGE
+459 E
-464 VVLQAESALDAPV
+464 VVLQAESESEAPV
-477 ESPSQEAVLSP
+477 ETLCTEAAPSP
-488 APVPTPA
+488 APVSTPA
-495 PPSSSSTCDEP
+495 PASTSSTCDEP
-506 EVSTRLLPEVAEPA
+506 EVSTSLLPEVIEPT

-545 SASDRQGAFAA
+545 STSDQQGAFAA
-556 SSDSSSSSSSST
+556 SSDSSSSSSST
-568 AAVATDPLDDE
+568 VAVATDPLDDG
-579 ASVITTGTAGTGAS
+579 ASITTGTAGTGAS
-593 SRESSPAASPATAC
+593 SRESSPAASPSTAS

-626 SFPEKRPRLDERQ
+626 SFPEKRARLDEHQ

-680 PTYQICPRIVPPN
+680 PTYQICPRIVPPS

-734 PGGGAGGG
+734 PGGGGPGGG
-742 TGVPD
+742 VGIPD
-747 RTSGRRTR
+747 CSSGRRSR

-765 GGGGGRGGGGGGRA
+765 GGGGGGRV
-779 DVEGQESPASSHSSG
+779 DVEDQESSASSHSSG
-794 AQLQLSNVDLSER
+794 AQLQPSNVESLEKH
-807 PQTSTPHAML
+807 QVSTPQIMP
-817 SPSSTSS
+817 SPSSVSS
-824 NPSLPPSEPP
+824 NPSVLPSESP
-834 KSPTPS
+834 KTLTPSPTETDSPASQDQADICGGEEVMVSSCDKASEQTSDTPVPTPS
-840 PPAEDSPV
+840 DP
-848 SQDQV
+848 
-853 EEVCEEEEVTAC
+853 
-865 PSDKT
+865 
-870 SDQAMDTPAP
+870 
-880 TPSESESTCSQQ
+880 ESVGSQQ
-892 EGRHEE
+892 ESRVEE
-898 LDSNESRNATPSC
+898 ADSNESRTVTPSY
-911 TSLSVSE
+911 TITPVST
-918 KCLGEAVSLVPTS
+918 EAVNLVPTS

-949 LAASSQPWESEQNGS
+949 LAASSQSWEGEQYLG
-964 EHRSGTSGV
+964 EHRSGTTGV
-973 IQHGSDIKGLK
+973 IQHGSDVKIPK
-984 ETTHTARNGWA
+984 ETFITARNGFVGGV
-995 EGCDQHT
+995 EDHV
-1002 VRERVLQDH
+1002 VRERLLQEH
-1011 SSGELDVE
+1011 KSVETETEGKYASSL
-1019 SKSGG
+1019 S
-1024 DYESSG
+1024 
-1030 PCLPGTAGEE
+1030 CLPNDMREE
-1040 DPGAHSDS
+1040 DGVHSDS

-1056 NETQEDDTVVW
+1056 NETPEDDTVDW
-1067 PNAADC
+1067 HRTMDH
-1073 NGVQIQSTKAQNQPV
+1073 NGVQGQNTKSQTQPV
-1088 IQTPSRLNSCTLSP
+1088 IQTPNRLTSCTLSSP
-1102 PMVQQPV
+1102 QHQQPV
-1109 IQTHVSNP
+1109 IQAHVSNP
-1117 AHSQTVIQARFPNGV
+1117 AHSQTVIQARFPNGMPNQAV
-1132 QKQPVIQSQK
+1132 IHTQK
-1142 QHTIRSHAQDHVSN
+1142 HRSVHNHGIN
-1156 TSVQTHVQPHLTQ
+1156 HVQDQNATSLTQ
-1169 GEMDQNRAHRAS
+1169 VHVQSYLMHVEKDQSKSHGPNDGS
-1181 DVSNSGKSFIQGD
+1181 GGKSFIPTEDEAKPFCRLPTDDSGFKNSATLSAVKRIQG
-1194 DESKSS
+1194 
-1200 NRVTADDAGAK
+1200 T
-1211 SSIVAPAAATKRV
+1211 
-1224 QGSARPVSSVEAN
+1224 ARPVSSVEAN

-1251 EKVLPQPHSA
+1251 EKVLPQSHSA

-1270 GGPTV
+1270 GAQAG
-1275 LPPNRQPGVPT
+1275 LPANCQPGGSPRNMT
-1286 RSLGPRFR
+1286 ARFR
-1294 GPPET
+1294 APTET
-1299 GGLAESSP
+1299 GGTTELAGLDLQHRAPSTHQSP
-1307 EFQHKV
+1307 V
-1313 HANRVSPGPG
+1313 PG
-1323 RSYGPSAPGSGP
+1323 RNYGPSPPATSQ
-1335 SRMACLFEEAT
+1335 SRMACMLDEPS
-1346 SRVSTVQQFV
+1346 SRGTVVQQFV
-1356 SQQPSGTVPA
+1356 PQQSGSVVPP

-1375 PSSASRHPVDM
+1375 PSTFSSSSRHSVDM
-1386 NSQSCGPFE
+1386 NSQSAQNLE
-1395 SAVIKEHPGPQPSRG
+1395 SAVIKEHHIPQPSRG
-1410 ATPERPVGFQQ
+1410 DTPEKQAAGLQV
-1421 HPSNLSQPMCRTT
+1421 HSINLSQPIFRTT
-1434 PDAPSPPH
+1434 PGAPSPPH
-1442 GDLCPTE
+1442 GDLCPSE
-1449 VIPTVKIN
+1449 VVPTVKIS
-1457 WRPTKPQH
+1457 WRPSKSQPLQPQS
-1465 QQAQFYQQQLSPVP
+1465 YQQQLSHGAS
-1479 TVKNEVSS
+1479 VKHEVSS
-1487 RPSCQQALTKNSPA
+1487 RPSCQQALTKNSQA
-1501 PNSGNGPV
+1501 SIGGNSSV
-1509 VVTKKEPPSSMDS
+1509 VVPKKEPQSSTDNYTGS
-1522 FLSGGGGGGG
+1522 G

-1543 SLARMAKKEQSKN
+1543 SFARMAKKEQGKN
-1556 PYTRQTDSSVSPS
+1556 IYTRHTDSSVSPV
-1569 SSSPSSSSASSLP
+1569 SSSSATSASS
-1582 FQLYGKL
+1582 FSYHLYGKL

-1595 GAGGVLGG
+1595 GGG
-1603 GVGGSTPGFSYTANV
+1603 GSLSGDTGGGSSSGFSYTANV
-1618 SVVDGSGFSRSIADG
+1618 SVVDGSGFSRSIADS

-1641 SVGGGGGQNATLSI
+1641 SVGNAGSQSTALSI
-1655 QAFADSTAE
+1655 QAFAESAAE

>member
-91 LQWTKSPTA
+91 LQWTKNPSGSEA
-100 SETTDMTTTSAAS
+100 SDPNAAPAAS
-113 TAATVGT
+113 STATFGA
-120 AEGPEQESCDS
+120 AEGAEQESGDS
-131 TETAAASGENDA
+131 TETTAASGENDA
-143 SVDETSSSTSCST
+143 SVDETSSSASCST

-167 SGRQRKKAVMMPR
+167 SGRQRKKSVMMPR

-193 PSGAPGRRREG
+193 PSGAAGRRREG
-204 SRGGPGPT
+204 SRGGPGPA

-240 SRGGVEV
+240 NRGGVEV

-318 ERLAEGEFTHEMQM
+318 ERLAEGEFTHEMQV

-354 YHGQRSGLT
+354 YHGQKSGLT

-369 LTMSDTGDVAAA
+369 LTMSDAGDVSGSVLGADTAAA
-381 VLESNTASVATGTP
+381 TP
-395 KRRSVGRR
+395 KRRGVGRR
-403 RREGRMR
+403 RREGRIR

-428 APPAVAQAEQAE
+428 TPAAVAQEQAE
-440 SKVTVDAVAA
+440 TQAALEVVAPTT
-450 VSVPAPEAA
+450 SPVPETS
-459 TVQGE
+459 TVQAE
-464 VVLQAESALDAPV
+464 VVLQAESESEAPV
-477 ESPSQEAVLSP
+477 ETLCTEAAPSP
-488 APVPTPA
+488 APVSTPA
-495 PPSSSSTCDEP
+495 PASTSSTCDEP
-506 EVSTRLLPEVAEPA
+506 EGSTSLLPEVVEPT

-545 SASDRQGAFAA
+545 STSDQQGAFAA

-568 AAVATDPLDDE
+568 AAVATDPLDDG
-579 ASVITTGTAGTGAS
+579 ASITTGTAGTGAS
-593 SRESSPAASPATAC
+593 SRESSPAASPATAS

-626 SFPEKRPRLDERQ
+626 SFPEKRARLDEHQ

-671 IKPPWVKGP
+671 IKPPWAKGP
-680 PTYQICPRIVPPN
+680 PTYQIYPRIVPPN

-734 PGGGAGGG
+734 PGGGGPGGG
-742 TGVPD
+742 TGIPD
-747 RTSGRRTR
+747 CSSGRRSR

-765 GGGGGRGGGGGGRA
+765 GGGGGGGGRV
-779 DVEGQESPASSHSSG
+779 DVEDQESPAGSHSSG
-794 AQLQLSNVDLSER
+794 AQLQLSNVETPEKLQACT
-807 PQTSTPHAML
+807 PQPMP
-817 SPSSTSS
+817 SPSSVSS
-824 NPSLPPSEPP
+824 NPSVLPSESP
-834 KSPTPS
+834 KTLTPS
-840 PPAEDSPV
+840 PTETDSPA

-853 EEVCEEEEVTAC
+853 DDICGGEEVTVSS
-865 PSDKT
+865 SDKASEQT
-870 SDQAMDTPAP
+870 SDTPVP
-880 TPSESESTCSQQ
+880 TPSEPESVGSQQ
-892 EGRHEE
+892 ESRVEE
-898 LDSNESRNATPSC
+898 ADSNDSRTVTPNY
-911 TSLSVSE
+911 TVTPVSS
-918 KCLGEAVSLVPTS
+918 EAVNLVPTS

-949 LAASSQPWESEQNGS
+949 LAASSQPWEGEQNLG
-964 EHRSGTSGV
+964 EHRSGTTGV
-973 IQHGSDIKGLK
+973 IQHGSDVKAPK
-984 ETTHTARNGWA
+984 ETFVAARNGFVGGV
-995 EGCDQHT
+995 EDHV
-1002 VRERVLQDH
+1002 VRERVLQEHKSAEIETDGKYV
-1011 SSGELDVE
+1011 SS
-1019 SKSGG
+1019 
-1024 DYESSG
+1024 
-1030 PCLPGTAGEE
+1030 LPRLPNNMREE
-1040 DPGAHSDS
+1040 DNGVHSDS

-1056 NETQEDDTVVW
+1056 NETQEDDTVDW
-1067 PNAADC
+1067 HRTMDH
-1073 NGVQIQSTKAQNQPV
+1073 NGAQGQNTKSQNQPV
-1088 IQTPSRLNSCTLSP
+1088 IQTPNRLTSCTLSSP
-1102 PMVQQPV
+1102 QHQQPV
-1109 IQTHVSNP
+1109 IQAHVSNP

-1132 QKQPVIQSQK
+1132 PNQPVIQTQK
-1142 QHTIRSHAQDHVSN
+1142 HHSVHTHGINHVQEQNSN
-1156 TSVQTHVQPHLTQ
+1156 ALTQVHVQPYLMHV
-1169 GEMDQNRAHRAS
+1169 EKDQSKAHGLNESSGGGKPFIPTEDDAKPFCRAPTDDS
-1181 DVSNSGKSFIQGD
+1181 GLKNSANLSAVKRIQG
-1194 DESKSS
+1194 
-1200 NRVTADDAGAK
+1200 T
-1211 SSIVAPAAATKRV
+1211 
-1224 QGSARPVSSVEAN
+1224 ARPVSSVEAN

-1251 EKVLPQPHSA
+1251 EKVLPQSHSA

-1270 GGPTV
+1270 GAPAG
-1275 LPPNRQPGVPT
+1275 LPSNRQPGGSP
-1286 RSLGPRFR
+1286 RNMASRFR
-1294 GPPET
+1294 APTET
-1299 GGLAESSP
+1299 GGTTEPAGSD
-1307 EFQHKV
+1307 FQHK
-1313 HANRVSPGPG
+1313 APSTLQSPVPG
-1323 RSYGPSAPGSGP
+1323 RSYGPSPPATSQ
-1335 SRMACLFEEAT
+1335 SRMACLLDEAS
-1346 SRVSTVQQFV
+1346 SRGTVVQQFV
-1356 SQQPSGTVPA
+1356 PQQSGSVVPP

-1375 PSSASRHPVDM
+1375 PSTSSSSRHSVDM
-1386 NSQSCGPFE
+1386 NSQSAQALE
-1395 SAVIKEHPGPQPSRG
+1395 SAVIKEHHIPQPSCG
-1410 ATPERPVGFQQ
+1410 DTPERQAAGLQQ
-1421 HPSNLSQPMCRTT
+1421 HSINLSQPICRTT

-1442 GDLCPTE
+1442 GDLCPSE
-1449 VIPTVKIN
+1449 VVPTVKIS
-1457 WRPTKPQH
+1457 WRPSKSQPPQP
-1465 QQAQFYQQQLSPVP
+1465 QSYQQQLSHGAS
-1479 TVKNEVSS
+1479 VKNEVSS
-1487 RPSCQQALTKNSPA
+1487 RPSCQQALTKNSQA
-1501 PNSGNGPV
+1501 PVGGNGSV
-1509 VVTKKEPPSSMDS
+1509 VVTKKEPQSSTDS
-1522 FLSGGGGGGG
+1522 YTGSG

-1543 SLARMAKKEQSKN
+1543 SLARMAKKEQGKN
-1556 PYTRQTDSSVSPS
+1556 LYTRHTDSSVSPV
-1569 SSSPSSSSASSLP
+1569 SSSPSSTSASSFP
-1582 FQLYGKL
+1582 YHLYGKL

-1595 GAGGVLGG
+1595 GGGGVLSGDTGG
-1603 GVGGSTPGFSYTANV
+1603 GSSSGFSYTANV
-1618 SVVDGSGFSRSIADG
+1618 SVVDGSGFSRSIADS

-1641 SVGGGGGQNATLSI
+1641 SVGNTGSQSTALSI
-1655 QAFADSTAE
+1655 QAFADSAAE

>member
-91 LQWTKSPTA
+91 LQWTKSPSAGDAPDQAATP
-100 SETTDMTTTSAAS
+100 TSS
-113 TAATVGT
+113 TAASVGA
-120 AEGPEQESCDS
+120 AEGAEQESCDS

-143 SVDETSSSTSCST
+143 SVDETSSSASCST
-156 EPQTRLSRSSQ
+156 EPQSRLSRSSQ

-193 PSGAPGRRREG
+193 P
-204 SRGGPGPT
+204 
-212 LRARSE
+212 
-218 LGWKRPQHFK
+218 
-228 SMRGLRSGPMKR
+228 SGPMKR

-269 FAAFPPHSQ
+269 FAAFPSHSQ

-318 ERLAEGEFTHEMQM
+318 ERLAEGEFTHEMQV

-343 VEAWKEKFFEE
+343 MEAWKEKFFEE
-354 YHGQRSGLT
+354 YHGQKSGLSH
-363 REEALK
+363 EESLK
-369 LTMSDTGDVAAA
+369 LTVSDAGDVAGSVLGAESTA
-381 VLESNTASVATGTP
+381 VATP

-403 RREGRMR
+403 RREGRIR

-416 LRRRARRPLCKT
+416 LRRRARRPLCKST
-428 APPAVAQAEQAE
+428 PAAGAPTEQAE
-440 SKVTVDAVAA
+440 DQAS
-450 VSVPAPEAA
+450 SQAA
-459 TVQGE
+459 TAASSPVPETAAVQGE
-464 VVLQAESALDAPV
+464 IVLPADSEPEAPAETTCPEAP
-477 ESPSQEAVLSP
+477 PS
-488 APVPTPA
+488 PVPISTPA
-495 PPSSSSTCDEP
+495 PASSSSTCDEP
-506 EVSTRLLPEVAEPA
+506 DASDRLLSPVPEPP

-545 SASDRQGAFAA
+545 SASDRPGTFAA
-556 SSDSSSSSSSST
+556 SSDSSSSTSSSSST
-568 AAVATDPLDDE
+568 AAVATDTLDDG

-593 SRESSPAASPATAC
+593 SRESSPAASPATSS

-626 SFPEKRPRLDERQ
+626 SFPEKRARLDERQ

-680 PTYQICPRIVPPN
+680 PTYQICPRIVPPS

-723 AAVAATGDGAG
+723 AAVAAAGDGAG
-734 PGGGAGGG
+734 PGGGGPGGG

-747 RTSGRRTR
+747 RTSGRRSR

-765 GGGGGRGGGGGGRA
+765 GGGGGGGRRGGGGGRV
-779 DVEGQESPASSHSSG
+779 DVEEQESPASSHSSG
-794 AQLQLSNVDLSER
+794 AQLQLSSVGSPEKADAST
-807 PQTSTPHAML
+807 PQTVP
-817 SPSSTSS
+817 SPSSVSS
-824 NPSLPPSEPP
+824 NPSVLPSESP
-834 KSPTPS
+834 KTPIPS
-840 PPAEDSPV
+840 PPETDSPA
-848 SQDQV
+848 SQDPVEEICGV
-853 EEVCEEEEVTAC
+853 EEVAAC
-865 PSDKT
+865 SSDKASEQT
-870 SDQAMDTPAP
+870 SDTPVP
-880 TPSESESTCSQQ
+880 TPSEPESVGSHQ
-892 EGRHEE
+892 EVRGEDA
-898 LDSNESRNATPSC
+898 DSSDGVV
-911 TSLSVSE
+911 VSANDVTVAS
-918 KCLGEAVSLVPTS
+918 EAVNLVPTS

-949 LAASSQPWESEQNGS
+949 LAASSQSWEGEQNQN
-964 EHRSGTSGV
+964 EHRSATTGV
-973 IQHGSDIKGLK
+973 IQHGSDVKGPK
-984 ETTHTARNGWA
+984 ETLVTARNGLV
-995 EGCDQHT
+995 EGSEERA
-1002 VRERVLQDH
+1002 VRETILQEH
-1011 SSGELDVE
+1011 KSEEVE
-1019 SKSGG
+1019 GRCKYGAG
-1024 DYESSG
+1024 YESS
-1030 PCLPGTAGEE
+1030 LPSLPEHTRE
-1040 DPGAHSDS
+1040 DDSGMHSDS

-1056 NETQEDDTVVW
+1056 NENQEDEPVDW
-1067 PNAADC
+1067 HRAMDH
-1073 NGVQIQSTKAQNQPV
+1073 NGLQAQNMKSQSQPV
-1088 IQTPSRLNSCTLSP
+1088 IQIPSRLTSCTLSP
-1102 PMVQQPV
+1102 SQHQQPV
-1109 IQTHVSNP
+1109 IQARVCNP
-1117 AHSQTVIQARFPNGV
+1117 AHGQTVIQARFPNGMPN
-1132 QKQPVIQSQK
+1132 QPVIQPQK
-1142 QHTIRSHAQDHVSN
+1142 QHTMHSHGTNHAQEQNSGSLTLAHG
-1156 TSVQTHVQPHLTQ
+1156 QPYLKQ
-1169 GEMDQNRAHRAS
+1169 GEKDQSRTHGLNEN
-1181 DVSNSGKSFIQGD
+1181 SNGGKSFIP
-1194 DESKSS
+1194 
-1200 NRVTADDAGAK
+1200 ADDDSGLKNA
-1211 SSIVAPAAATKRV
+1211 SQVPTVKRS

-1251 EKVLPQPHSA
+1251 EKVLPQPHSV

-1270 GGPTV
+1270 GTSLAVPSS
-1275 LPPNRQPGVPT
+1275 RQPGGPP
-1286 RSLGPRFR
+1286 RSLAPRFR
-1294 GPPET
+1294 APAET
-1299 GGLAESSP
+1299 AGSTEPVGP
-1307 EFQHKV
+1307 EFQHK
-1313 HANRVSPGPG
+1313 APSARVSPGPG
-1323 RSYGPSAPGSGP
+1323 RNYGPSPTGAAQ
-1335 SRMACLFEEAT
+1335 SRMACLFEEAS
-1346 SRVSTVQQFV
+1346 SRGTVVQQFV
-1356 SQQPSGTVPA
+1356 PQPSGSAVPP

-1375 PSSASRHPVDM
+1375 PSTSSISRHPLD
-1386 NSQSCGPFE
+1386 NSQSVPTSD
-1395 SAVIKEHPGPQPSRG
+1395 SAVIKEHSTPQPCRG
-1410 ATPERPVGFQQ
+1410 ETPERSAGGFQQ
-1421 HPSNLSQPMCRTT
+1421 PPTNLPQPACRTT

-1442 GDLCPTE
+1442 GDLCPSE
-1449 VIPTVKIN
+1449 VVPTVKIN
-1457 WRPTKPQH
+1457 WRPSKPQPP
-1465 QQAQFYQQQLSPVP
+1465 QPQSYQQQLSLAAA
-1479 TVKNEVSS
+1479 VKNEVSL
-1487 RPSCQQALTKNSPA
+1487 RPSCQQAVTKNSQA
-1501 PNSGNGPV
+1501 PMGGNSSVV
-1509 VVTKKEPPSSMDS
+1509 VVTKKEPPSSVDS
-1522 FLSGGGGGGG
+1522 YMTGAGSG

-1543 SLARMAKKEQSKN
+1543 SLVRMAKKEQGKN
-1556 PYTRQTDSSVSPS
+1556 PYSRHPDSSASPV
-1569 SSSPSSSSASSLP
+1569 SSSPSSASSLP
-1582 FQLYGKL
+1582 YHLYGKL

-1595 GAGGVLGG
+1595 AGVLS
-1603 GVGGSTPGFSYTANV
+1603 GGSGGASSGFSYTANV
-1618 SVVDGSGFSRSIADG
+1618 SVVDGSGFSRSIADS
-1633 VLQLRPRV
+1633 VLQLRPRI
-1641 SVGGGGGQNATLSI
+1641 GGAGGQSTAISI
-1655 QAFADSTAE
+1655 QAFADSATE
-1664 EVALKCS
+1664 DVALKCS

>member
-1 MKDKQKR
+1 WGFGKGGRSQIFFIGLKGG
-8 KKERTWAEA
+8 
-17 ARMVL
+17 VL

-40 TKGLKEMRSGT
+40 TKGLKEMSGT

-100 SETTDMTTTSAAS
+100 NESGDGTGTPTASTTS
-113 TAATVGT
+113 TV
-120 AEGPEQESCDS
+120 EGAEQESCDS

-143 SVDETSSSTSCST
+143 SVDETSSSASCST

-193 PSGAPGRRREG
+193 PSG
-204 SRGGPGPT
+204 
-212 LRARSE
+212 
-218 LGWKRPQHFK
+218 
-228 SMRGLRSGPMKR
+228 PMKR
-240 SRGGVEV
+240 NRGGVEV

-318 ERLAEGEFTHEMQM
+318 ERLAEGEFTHEMQV

-369 LTMSDTGDVAAA
+369 LTISDAGDVAGA
-381 VLESNTASVATGTP
+381 VIDSDSATVATP

-403 RREGRMR
+403 RREGRIR

-416 LRRRARRPLCKT
+416 LRRRARRTLCKT
-428 APPAVAQAEQAE
+428 
-440 SKVTVDAVAA
+440 TTAA
-450 VSVPAPEAA
+450 VPLAETTESTATPDVEPSVASPVPEATA
-459 TVQGE
+459 VQGE
-464 VVLQAESALDAPV
+464 VVLQTDLGLETPEENLSA
-477 ESPSQEAVLSP
+477 EAVPSP
-488 APVPTPA
+488 APVPTP
-495 PPSSSSTCDEP
+495 PPASTSSTCDEP
-506 EVSTRLLPEVAEPA
+506 EASTHLLPEVPEPA

-533 TSSSSSPSSSPS
+533 TSSSSSSPSSSPS
-545 SASDRQGAFAA
+545 SASERQTFAA

-568 AAVATDPLDDE
+568 AAVATDPLDDG

-593 SRESSPAASPATAC
+593 SRESSPAASPATAS

-626 SFPEKRPRLDERQ
+626 SFPEKRARLDERQ

-680 PTYQICPRIVPPN
+680 PTYQICPRIVTPS

-723 AAVAATGDGAG
+723 AAVAASGDGGGPGGSG
-734 PGGGAGGG
+734 PGGG
-742 TGVPD
+742 TGIPD
-747 RTSGRRTR
+747 RSSGRRSR
-755 EHPGPVEPGG
+755 EHPGPIEPGG
-765 GGGGGRGGGGGGRA
+765 GGGRRGGRV
-779 DVEGQESPASSHSSG
+779 DLEEQESPASSHSSG
-794 AQLQLSNVDLSER
+794 AQLQLSSVDSADR
-807 PQTSTPHAML
+807 PQTSTPL
-817 SPSSTSS
+817 TEPSPSSVSS
-824 NPSLPPSEPP
+824 NPSLPPSESP
-834 KSPTPS
+834 KTLTLS
-840 PPAEDSPV
+840 PPSTDSPA

-853 EEVCEEEEVTAC
+853 EEICGVEEVTAC
-865 PSDKT
+865 LSDKASKQT
-870 SDQAMDTPAP
+870 LDTPVP
-880 TPSESESTCSQQ
+880 TPSEPESFCSHQ
-892 EGRHEE
+892 EGRGEE
-898 LDSNESRNATPSC
+898 AESNESRTNTPVC
-911 TSLSVSE
+911 TSASND
-918 KCLGEAVSLVPTS
+918 AVSLVPTS

-949 LAASSQPWESEQNGS
+949 LAASSQPWEGEKNSG
-964 EHRSGTSGV
+964 EHHPGTTGV
-973 IQHGSDIKGLK
+973 IQHGSDLKIPK
-984 ETTHTARNGWA
+984 ETLVTARNGWVESSEEHSTR
-995 EGCDQHT
+995 EGM
-1002 VRERVLQDH
+1002 LQDH
-1011 SSGELDVE
+1011 RN
-1019 SKSGG
+1019 GG
-1024 DYESSG
+1024 NDDDGKYESASL
-1030 PCLPGTAGEE
+1030 PCLPSNGGEE
-1040 DPGAHSDS
+1040 DTGAHSDS

-1056 NETQEDDTVVW
+1056 NEAQEDETVDW
-1067 PNAADC
+1067 HGTQINS
-1073 NGVQIQSTKAQNQPV
+1073 NGMQAQNTKSQNQPV
-1088 IQTPSRLNSCTLSP
+1088 IQTSSRFTSSMLNTP
-1102 PMVQQPV
+1102 QHQQPV
-1109 IQTHVSNP
+1109 IQAHISNP
-1117 AHSQTVIQARFPNGV
+1117 NHTQTVIQARFRNGV
-1132 QKQPVIQSQK
+1132 SNQPVIHPHK
-1142 QHTIRSHAQDHVSN
+1142 QHAIHSQAINHAPDQITTAPS
-1156 TSVQTHVQPHLTQ
+1156 QAQMQAYLTQ
-1169 GEMDQNRAHRAS
+1169 TERDQSRNLRLNDNSNGVKLFVSTEDDTKPLSRGSGEDF
-1181 DVSNSGKSFIQGD
+1181 VLKNSAVPPIG
-1194 DESKSS
+1194 
-1200 NRVTADDAGAK
+1200 R
-1211 SSIVAPAAATKRV
+1211 RV
-1224 QGSARPVSSVEAN
+1224 QGSSRPVSSVEAN

-1251 EKVLPQPHSA
+1251 EKVLPQPHLV

-1270 GGPTV
+1270 GAPAG
-1275 LPPNRQPGVPT
+1275 NSASRQPP
-1286 RSLGPRFR
+1286 RNLGPRFR
-1294 GPPET
+1294 GPSDSGGSIET
-1299 GGLAESSP
+1299 GGSD
-1307 EFQHKV
+1307 FQHK
-1313 HANRVSPGPG
+1313 APATRVSPGPG
-1323 RSYGPSAPGSGP
+1323 RNFGSSPPGSTP
-1335 SRMACLFEEAT
+1335 SRMACLFEEASPRSANVQFT
-1346 SRVSTVQQFV
+1346 S
-1356 SQQPSGTVPA
+1356 QPGGAVPP
-1366 GAVPVITSL
+1366 GAVPVITPL
-1375 PSSASRHPVDM
+1375 PSNSSARTSMDV
-1386 NSQSCGPFE
+1386 NSQNAPVYE
-1395 SAVIKEHPGPQPSRG
+1395 SAVIKEHPGPLPPRG
-1410 ATPERPVGFQQ
+1410 ETLERPAGFQQ
-1421 HPSNLSQPMCRTT
+1421 HPNNLSQSVCRTA
-1434 PDAPSPPH
+1434 PDAPSPPN
-1442 GDLCPTE
+1442 GDLCPSE
-1449 VIPTVKIN
+1449 VVPTIKIN
-1457 WRPTKPQH
+1457 WRPSKPQPPQH
-1465 QQAQFYQQQLSPVP
+1465 QTYQQQLSPVA

-1501 PNSGNGPV
+1501 PNSGNTSV
-1509 VVTKKEPPSSMDS
+1509 VITKKEPLDN
-1522 FLSGGGGGGG
+1522 FHGGG

-1543 SLARMAKKEQSKN
+1543 SLVRMAKKEQVKN
-1556 PYTRQTDSSVSPS
+1556 PYARQAETSASPV
-1569 SSSPSSSSASSLP
+1569 SSSPSSSASSLSY
-1582 FQLYGKL
+1582 QLYGKL

-1595 GAGGVLGG
+1595 GGN
-1603 GVGGSTPGFSYTANV
+1603 GGSSSSFSYTANV
-1618 SVVDGSGFSRSIADG
+1618 SVVDGSGFSRSLADG

-1641 SVGGGGGQNATLSI
+1641 SVGNSGGQSTTLSI
-1655 QAFADSTAE
+1655 QAFADSAAE

>member
-100 SETTDMTTTSAAS
+100 NESGDGTGTPTASTTS
-113 TAATVGT
+113 TV
-120 AEGPEQESCDS
+120 EGAEQESCDS

-143 SVDETSSSTSCST
+143 SVDETSSSASCST

-193 PSGAPGRRREG
+193 PSG
-204 SRGGPGPT
+204 
-212 LRARSE
+212 
-218 LGWKRPQHFK
+218 
-228 SMRGLRSGPMKR
+228 PMKR
-240 SRGGVEV
+240 NRGGVEV

-318 ERLAEGEFTHEMQM
+318 ERLAEGEFTHEMQV

-369 LTMSDTGDVAAA
+369 LTISDAGDVAGA
-381 VLESNTASVATGTP
+381 VIDSDSATVATP

-403 RREGRMR
+403 RREGRIR

-416 LRRRARRPLCKT
+416 LRRRARRTLCKT
-428 APPAVAQAEQAE
+428 
-440 SKVTVDAVAA
+440 TTAA
-450 VSVPAPEAA
+450 VPLAETTESTATPDVEPSVASPVPEATA
-459 TVQGE
+459 VQGE
-464 VVLQAESALDAPV
+464 VVLQTDLGLETPEENLSA
-477 ESPSQEAVLSP
+477 EAVPSP
-488 APVPTPA
+488 APVPTP
-495 PPSSSSTCDEP
+495 PPASTSSTCDEP
-506 EVSTRLLPEVAEPA
+506 EASTHLLPEVPEPA

-533 TSSSSSPSSSPS
+533 TSSSSSSPSSSPS
-545 SASDRQGAFAA
+545 SASERQTFAA

-568 AAVATDPLDDE
+568 AAVATDPLDDG

-593 SRESSPAASPATAC
+593 SRESSPAASPATAS

-626 SFPEKRPRLDERQ
+626 SFPEKRARLDERQ

-680 PTYQICPRIVPPN
+680 PTYQICPRIVTPS

-723 AAVAATGDGAG
+723 AAVAASGDGGGPGGSG
-734 PGGGAGGG
+734 PGGG
-742 TGVPD
+742 TGIPD
-747 RTSGRRTR
+747 RSSGRRSR
-755 EHPGPVEPGG
+755 EHPGPIEPGG
-765 GGGGGRGGGGGGRA
+765 GGGRRGGRV
-779 DVEGQESPASSHSSG
+779 DLEEQESPASSHSSG
-794 AQLQLSNVDLSER
+794 AQLQLSSVDSADR
-807 PQTSTPHAML
+807 PQTSTPL
-817 SPSSTSS
+817 TEPSPSSVSS
-824 NPSLPPSEPP
+824 NPSLPPSESP
-834 KSPTPS
+834 KTLTLS
-840 PPAEDSPV
+840 PPSTDSPA

-853 EEVCEEEEVTAC
+853 EEICGVEEVTAC
-865 PSDKT
+865 LSDKASKQT
-870 SDQAMDTPAP
+870 LDTPVP
-880 TPSESESTCSQQ
+880 TPSEPESFCSHQ
-892 EGRHEE
+892 EGRGEE
-898 LDSNESRNATPSC
+898 AESNESRTNTPVC
-911 TSLSVSE
+911 TSASND
-918 KCLGEAVSLVPTS
+918 AVSLVPTS

-949 LAASSQPWESEQNGS
+949 LAASSQPWEGEKNSG
-964 EHRSGTSGV
+964 EHHPGTTGV
-973 IQHGSDIKGLK
+973 IQHGSDLKIPK
-984 ETTHTARNGWA
+984 ETLVTARNGWVESSEEHSTR
-995 EGCDQHT
+995 EGM
-1002 VRERVLQDH
+1002 LQDH
-1011 SSGELDVE
+1011 RN
-1019 SKSGG
+1019 GG
-1024 DYESSG
+1024 NDDDGKYESASL
-1030 PCLPGTAGEE
+1030 PCLPSNGGEE
-1040 DPGAHSDS
+1040 DTGAHSDS

-1056 NETQEDDTVVW
+1056 NEAQEDETVDW
-1067 PNAADC
+1067 HGTQINS
-1073 NGVQIQSTKAQNQPV
+1073 NGMQAQNTKSQNQPV
-1088 IQTPSRLNSCTLSP
+1088 IQTSSRFTSSMLNTP
-1102 PMVQQPV
+1102 QHQQPV
-1109 IQTHVSNP
+1109 IQAHISNP
-1117 AHSQTVIQARFPNGV
+1117 NHTQTVIQARFRNGV
-1132 QKQPVIQSQK
+1132 SNQPVIHPHK
-1142 QHTIRSHAQDHVSN
+1142 QHAIHSQAINHAPDQITTAPS
-1156 TSVQTHVQPHLTQ
+1156 QAQMQAYLTQ
-1169 GEMDQNRAHRAS
+1169 TERDQSRNLRLNDNSNGVKLFVSTEDDTKPLSRGSGEDF
-1181 DVSNSGKSFIQGD
+1181 VLKNSAVPPIG
-1194 DESKSS
+1194 
-1200 NRVTADDAGAK
+1200 R
-1211 SSIVAPAAATKRV
+1211 RV
-1224 QGSARPVSSVEAN
+1224 QGSSRPVSSVEAN

-1251 EKVLPQPHSA
+1251 EKVLPQPHLV

-1270 GGPTV
+1270 GAPAG
-1275 LPPNRQPGVPT
+1275 NSASRQPP
-1286 RSLGPRFR
+1286 RNLGPRFR
-1294 GPPET
+1294 GPSDSGGSIET
-1299 GGLAESSP
+1299 GGSD
-1307 EFQHKV
+1307 FQHK
-1313 HANRVSPGPG
+1313 APATRVSPGPG
-1323 RSYGPSAPGSGP
+1323 RNFGSSPPGSTP
-1335 SRMACLFEEAT
+1335 SRMACLFEEASPRSANVQFT
-1346 SRVSTVQQFV
+1346 S
-1356 SQQPSGTVPA
+1356 QPGGAVPP
-1366 GAVPVITSL
+1366 GAVPVITPL
-1375 PSSASRHPVDM
+1375 PSNSSARTSMDV
-1386 NSQSCGPFE
+1386 NSQNAPVYE
-1395 SAVIKEHPGPQPSRG
+1395 SAVIKEHPGPLPPRG
-1410 ATPERPVGFQQ
+1410 ETLERPAGFQQ
-1421 HPSNLSQPMCRTT
+1421 HPNNLSQSVCRTA
-1434 PDAPSPPH
+1434 PDAPSPPN
-1442 GDLCPTE
+1442 GDLCPSE
-1449 VIPTVKIN
+1449 VVPTIKIN
-1457 WRPTKPQH
+1457 WRPSKPQPPQH
-1465 QQAQFYQQQLSPVP
+1465 QTYQQQLSPVA

-1501 PNSGNGPV
+1501 PNSGNTSV
-1509 VVTKKEPPSSMDS
+1509 VITKKEPLDN
-1522 FLSGGGGGGG
+1522 FHGGG

-1543 SLARMAKKEQSKN
+1543 SLVRMAKKEQVKN
-1556 PYTRQTDSSVSPS
+1556 PYARQAETSASPV
-1569 SSSPSSSSASSLP
+1569 SSSPSSSASSLSY
-1582 FQLYGKL
+1582 QLYGKL

-1595 GAGGVLGG
+1595 GGN
-1603 GVGGSTPGFSYTANV
+1603 GGSSSSFSYTANV
-1618 SVVDGSGFSRSIADG
+1618 SVVDGSGFSRSLADG

-1641 SVGGGGGQNATLSI
+1641 SVGNSGGQSTTLSI
-1655 QAFADSTAE
+1655 QAFADSAAE